1 MLENIVVEGVCG
13 VVDHVVHVGGH
24 DEISDSDI
32 TSGNKLAAAASKD
45 TFDQFAVIESNS
57 LEAF

>member
-1 MLENIVVEGVCG
+1 
-13 VVDHVVHVGGH
+13 VHVGGH